1 MAIGARP
8 LPGAAA
14 PVATATRRLRL
25 AALWT
30 LLASKL
36 IAGWG
41 VQWDIQWHVLIGRDS
56 FWIPPHIM
64 TYAGVAL
71 AVLVS
76 FGILAWETLIA
87 GPDRATGAPARGTR
101 SVGPPVLRVLGLTG
115 TRGFHLAAWGIGLTV
130 LAAPIDD
137 LWHRLFGLDVTLW
150 SPPHLLGILGAVIN
164 SLACLV
170 IAREVYPEESR
181 ARLAALVLTGAVFYG
196 GLHLTVDPSTRVAYL
211 HGGVL
216 FYTLAILS
224 ALILP
229 LAHVTTARLS
239 NRRWAPVALLVV
251 LIGLGLIGQQIA
263 QKGFE
268 IMQPVSVIEEEIAKD
283 PTSPIAVATLMARK
297 EGIPAGQT
305 GGRRHLFALWPAL
318 AMTLVD
324 ARRRPIAATPAYA
337 VTLFALL
344 AWRLPSRA
352 SLAAM
357 APGLPETVLALL
369 LTLAAALVAAY
380 AARWLSSALAGGQ
393 VLHYDIS
400 SAAMRSPENVP
411 V

>member
-1 MAIGARP
+1 
-8 LPGAAA
+8 
-14 PVATATRRLRL
+14 VSFRR

-56 FWIPPHIM
+56 FWIPPHVM

-76 FGILAWETLIA
+76 FGVLAWETLLG
-87 GPDRATGAPARGTR
+87 GPDRAAGA
-101 SVGPPVLRVLGLTG
+101 PPVLRILGLTG

-164 SLACLV
+164 SFACLV
-170 IAREVYPEESR
+170 IAREVYPEGSR
-181 ARLAALVLTGAVFYG
+181 ARLAALVLTGAVLYG

-211 HGGVL
+211 YGGVL

-251 LIGLGLIGQQIA
+251 LIALGLIGQQIA

-268 IMQPVSVIEEEIAKD
+268 IMKPISVIEEEIAKD

-297 EGIPAGQT
+297 EGVPAGQT

-318 AMTLVD
+318 AMALVD
-324 ARRRPIAATPAYA
+324 ARRRPIAATLAYA
-337 VTLFALL
+337 ATLFALL
-344 AWRLPSRA
+344 AWRLPSRP

-357 APGLPETVLALL
+357 APGAPETILALL
-369 LTLAAALVAAY
+369 LTLTAALVAGY
-380 AARWLSSALAGGQ
+380 AARWLGGQ
-393 VLHYDIS
+393 VLNYDIS
-400 SAAMRSPENVP
+400 SAAMRSREKVP

>member
-1 MAIGARP
+1 MP
-8 LPGAAA
+8 L
-14 PVATATRRLRL
+14 RR

-30 LLASKL
+30 LLVSKL

-56 FWIPPHIM
+56 FWIPPHVM

-76 FGILAWETLIA
+76 FGVLAWETL
-87 GPDRATGAPARGTR
+87 TGGPARTPEA
-101 SVGPPVLRVLGLTG
+101 PPTLRVLGLVG
-115 TRGFHLAAWGIGLTV
+115 TRGFHLAAWGIALTV

-150 SPPHLLGILGAVIN
+150 SPPHLLGIVGAVIN
-164 SLACLV
+164 SLACLI
-170 IAREVYPEESR
+170 IAREVYPERSR
-181 ARLAALVLTGAVFYG
+181 ARLAALVLTGAVLYG
-196 GLHLTVDPSTRVAYL
+196 GLHLTVDPSVRVAYL

-229 LAHVTTARLS
+229 LAHVPTARLS
-239 NRRWAPVALLVV
+239 NSRWAPIALLVV

-263 QKGFE
+263 QTGFE
-268 IMQPVSVIEEEIAKD
+268 IMQPVSVIDEEIAKD
-283 PTSPIAVATLMARK
+283 PTSPIAVATLMARR
-297 EGIPAGQT
+297 EGVPAGQT

-318 AMTLVD
+318 AMALVD
-324 ARRRPIAATPAYA
+324 ARRRPIAATLAYA
-337 VTLFALL
+337 VALFALL
-344 AWRLPSRA
+344 AWRLPSRP

-357 APGLPETVLALL
+357 APGVPETIVALL
-369 LTLAAALVAAY
+369 LTLIAALVAGY
-380 AARWLSSALAGGQ
+380 TARWLSNALAGGQ
-393 VLHYDIS
+393 VLNYDIS
-400 SAAMRSPENVP
+400 RATMRSGEKVP

>member
-1 MAIGARP
+1 VS
-8 LPGAAA
+8 L
-14 PVATATRRLRL
+14 RRG
-25 AALWT
+25 ALWT
-30 LLASKL
+30 LLASKV

-56 FWIPPHIM
+56 FWIPPHVM
-64 TYAGVAL
+64 TYAGVTL

-76 FGILAWETLIA
+76 FGVLAWETLR
-87 GPDRATGAPARGTR
+87 GRPARGPDT
-101 SVGPPVLRVLGLTG
+101 PPVLRVLGLTG
-115 TRGFHLAAWGIGLTV
+115 TRGFHLAAWGIALTV

-150 SPPHLLGILGAVIN
+150 SPPHLLGIVGAVIN
-164 SLACLV
+164 SFACLV
-170 IAREVYPEESR
+170 IARETYPERSR
-181 ARLAALVLTGAVFYG
+181 ARLAALVLTGAVLYG
-196 GLHLTVDPSTRVAYL
+196 GLHLTVDPSSRVAYL

-229 LAHVTTARLS
+229 LAHVPTARLS
-239 NRRWAPVALLVV
+239 NSRWAPIALLLV
-251 LIGLGLIGQQIA
+251 LIALGLIGQQIA
-263 QKGFE
+263 QTGFE
-268 IMQPVSVIEEEIAKD
+268 MLQPVSVIEEEILKD

-318 AMTLVD
+318 AMALVD
-324 ARRRPIAATPAYA
+324 ARRRPIAATLAYGLA
-337 VTLFALL
+337 LFALL
-344 AWRLPSRA
+344 AWRLPSRP

-357 APGLPETVLALL
+357 APGLPETLVALL
-369 LTLAAALVAAY
+369 LTLTAALAAAH
-380 AARWLSSALAGGQ
+380 AARWLSNALAEGQ
-393 VLHYDIS
+393 VLSYDDIS
-400 SAAMRSPENVP
+400 SAAMRSREKLP

>member
-1 MAIGARP
+1 VS
-8 LPGAAA
+8 L
-14 PVATATRRLRL
+14 RRG
-25 AALWT
+25 ALWT

-56 FWIPPHIM
+56 FWIPPHVM

-76 FGILAWETLIA
+76 FGMLAWETVS
-87 GPDRATGAPARGTR
+87 GRPVPTPDAP
-101 SVGPPVLRVLGLTG
+101 PILRVLGLTG
-115 TRGFHLAAWGIGLTV
+115 TRGFHLAAWGIALTV

-150 SPPHLLGILGAVIN
+150 SPPHLLGIVGAVIN
-164 SLACLV
+164 SFACLL
-170 IAREVYPEESR
+170 IARESYPERSR
-181 ARLAALVLTGAVFYG
+181 ARLAALVLTGAVLYG

-229 LAHVTTARLS
+229 LAHVPTARLS
-239 NRRWAPVALLVV
+239 NSRWAPIMLLLVF
-251 LIGLGLIGQQIA
+251 IGLGLIGQQIA
-263 QKGFE
+263 QTGFE
-268 IMQPVSVIEEEIAKD
+268 VMQPVSVIEEEIMKD

-297 EGIPAGQT
+297 EGVPAGQT

-318 AMTLVD
+318 AMALVD
-324 ARRRPIAATPAYA
+324 ARRRPIAATLTYA
-337 VTLFALL
+337 AALFALL
-344 AWRLPSRA
+344 AWRLPSRP

-357 APGLPETVLALL
+357 APGLPETIVALL
-369 LTLAAALVAAY
+369 LTLTAALAAAY
-380 AARWLSSALAGGQ
+380 AARGLSNALAGGQ
-393 VLHYDIS
+393 VSTYDIS
-400 SAAMRSPENVP
+400 SATMRSREKLP

>member
-1 MAIGARP
+1 V
-8 LPGAAA
+8 LL
-14 PVATATRRLRL
+14 RRV
-25 AALWT
+25 ALWT

-56 FWIPPHIM
+56 FWIPPHVM

-76 FGILAWETLIA
+76 FGVLAWETLI
-87 GPDRATGAPARGTR
+87 GRPDRSQG
-101 SVGPPVLRVLGLTG
+101 SPPELRDLGLTG
-115 TRGFHLAAWGIGLTV
+115 TRGFHLAAWGIALTV

-150 SPPHLLGILGAVIN
+150 SPPHLLGIVGAVVN
-164 SLACLV
+164 SFACLV
-170 IAREVYPEESR
+170 IAREVYPERSR
-181 ARLAALVLTGAVFYG
+181 ARLAALVLTGAVLYG

-211 HGGVL
+211 QGGVL

-229 LAHVTTARLS
+229 LAHVPTARLS
-239 NRRWAPVALLVV
+239 NRRWAPLALLAV

-263 QKGFE
+263 HKGFE
-268 IMQPVSVIEEEIAKD
+268 IMQPVSVIDEEILKD

-297 EGIPAGQT
+297 EGVPAGQT

-318 AMTLVD
+318 AMVLVD
-324 ARRRPIAATPAYA
+324 PRRRPIAATLAYA
-337 VTLFALL
+337 IALFAML
-344 AWRLPSRA
+344 AWRLPSRP

-357 APGLPETVLALL
+357 APGAPETLVALL
-369 LTLAAALVAAY
+369 LTLAAALLAGY
-380 AARWLSSALAGGQ
+380 TARWLSNALERGQ
-393 VLHYDIS
+393 VLNYDIS
-400 SAAMRSPENVP
+400 STVMRSRDKVP

>member
-1 MAIGARP
+1 VP
-8 LPGAAA
+8 L
-14 PVATATRRLRL
+14 RR

-56 FWIPPHIM
+56 FWIPPHVM

-76 FGILAWETLIA
+76 FGVLAWETLIG
-87 GPDRATGAPARGTR
+87 GPDRAPGA
-101 SVGPPVLRVLGLTG
+101 PPVLRILGLAG

-164 SLACLV
+164 SFACLV
-170 IAREVYPEESR
+170 IAREVYPEGSW
-181 ARLAALVLTGAVFYG
+181 ARLAALVLTGAVLYG

-211 HGGVL
+211 YGGVL

-239 NRRWAPVALLVV
+239 NSRWAPAALLVV
-251 LIGLGLIGQQIA
+251 LIGLGLVGQQIA
-263 QKGFE
+263 QKGFQ
-268 IMQPVSVIEEEIAKD
+268 IIQPVSAIEEEIAKD

-297 EGIPAGQT
+297 EGAPAGQT

-318 AMTLVD
+318 AMVLVD
-324 ARRRPIAATPAYA
+324 ARHRPIAATLAYA
-337 VTLFALL
+337 ATLFALL
-344 AWRLPSRA
+344 AWRLPSRP

-357 APGLPETVLALL
+357 APGLPETLVALL

-380 AARWLSSALAGGQ
+380 AARWLSNALTGGQ

-400 SAAMRSPENVP
+400 SMAMRSRDKVP

>member
-1 MAIGARP
+1 MP
-8 LPGAAA
+8 LH
-14 PVATATRRLRL
+14 R

-56 FWIPPHIM
+56 FWIPPHVM

-76 FGILAWETLIA
+76 FGVLAWETLLG
-87 GPDRATGAPARGTR
+87 GPDRAPGA
-101 SVGPPVLRVLGLTG
+101 PPVLRILGLTG

-164 SLACLV
+164 SFACLA
-170 IAREVYPEESR
+170 IAREVYPEGSR
-181 ARLAALVLTGAVFYG
+181 ARLAALVLTGAVLYG

-251 LIGLGLIGQQIA
+251 LIALGLIGQQIA

-268 IMQPVSVIEEEIAKD
+268 IMQPISVIEEEIAKD

-297 EGIPAGQT
+297 EGIPPGQT

-318 AMTLVD
+318 AMALVD
-324 ARRRPIAATPAYA
+324 ARRRPIAATLAYA
-337 VTLFALL
+337 ATLFALL
-344 AWRLPSRA
+344 AWRLPSRP

-357 APGLPETVLALL
+357 APGAPETILALL
-369 LTLAAALVAAY
+369 LTLTAALVAGY
-380 AARWLSSALAGGQ
+380 AARWLGGQ
-393 VLHYDIS
+393 VLNYDIS
-400 SAAMRSPENVP
+400 SAAMRSREKVP
-411 V
+411 M

>member
-1 MAIGARP
+1 
-8 LPGAAA
+8 
-14 PVATATRRLRL
+14 
-25 AALWT
+25 
-30 LLASKL
+30 
-36 IAGWG
+36 
-41 VQWDIQWHVLIGRDS
+41 
-56 FWIPPHIM
+56 M

-76 FGILAWETLIA
+76 FGVLAWETL
-87 GPDRATGAPARGTR
+87 
-101 SVGPPVLRVLGLTG
+101 VGRPGVRVLGLSG
-115 TRGFHLAAWGIGLTV
+115 TRGFHLAAWGIALTV

-150 SPPHLLGILGAVIN
+150 SPPHLLGIVGAVIN
-164 SLACLV
+164 SFACLV
-170 IAREVYPEESR
+170 IAREVYPERSR
-181 ARLAALVLTGAVFYG
+181 ARLAALVLTGAVLYG

-229 LAHVTTARLS
+229 LAHVPTARLS
-239 NRRWAPVALLVV
+239 NSRWAPITLLLA
-251 LIGLGLIGQQIA
+251 LIGLGLVGQQIA

-268 IMQPVSVIEEEIAKD
+268 VMKPVSVIEEEIAKD

-297 EGIPAGQT
+297 EGVPAGQT

-318 AMTLVD
+318 AMALVD
-324 ARRRPIAATPAYA
+324 ARRRPIAATLAYGGA
-337 VTLFALL
+337 LFALL
-344 AWRLPSRA
+344 AWRLPSRP

-357 APGLPETVLALL
+357 APALPETLVALL
-369 LTLAAALVAAY
+369 LTLAAALVAGY
-380 AARWLSSALAGGQ
+380 AARWLSDALAGGQ
-393 VLHYDIS
+393 VLNYDIS
-400 SAAMRSPENVP
+400 SAAMRSGEKVP

>member
-1 MAIGARP
+1 VS
-8 LPGAAA
+8 L
-14 PVATATRRLRL
+14 RR

-56 FWIPPHIM
+56 FWIPPHVM

-76 FGILAWETLIA
+76 FGVLAWETL
-87 GPDRATGAPARGTR
+87 
-101 SVGPPVLRVLGLTG
+101 VGRPGVRVLGLSG
-115 TRGFHLAAWGIGLTV
+115 TRGFHLAAWGIALTV

-150 SPPHLLGILGAVIN
+150 SPPHLLGIVGAVIN
-164 SLACLV
+164 SFACLV
-170 IAREVYPEESR
+170 IAREVYPERSR
-181 ARLAALVLTGAVFYG
+181 ARLAALVLTGAVLYG

-229 LAHVTTARLS
+229 LAHVPTARLS
-239 NRRWAPVALLVV
+239 NSRWAPITLLLA
-251 LIGLGLIGQQIA
+251 LIGLGLVGQQIA

-268 IMQPVSVIEEEIAKD
+268 VMKPVSVIEEEIAKD

-297 EGIPAGQT
+297 EGVPAGQT

-318 AMTLVD
+318 AMALVD
-324 ARRRPIAATPAYA
+324 ARRRPIAATLAYGA
-337 VTLFALL
+337 ALFALL
-344 AWRLPSRA
+344 CSPGACPRA
-352 SLAAM
+352 R
-357 APGLPETVLALL
+357 PWPP
-369 LTLAAALVAAY
+369 
-380 AARWLSSALAGGQ
+380 WPP
-393 VLHYDIS
+393 
-400 SAAMRSPENVP
+400 RSPRRSSP
-411 V
+411 CS